1 MLSEYISSLPKEGKL
16 SREEEARLWDAYK
29 LSLIHI

>member
-16 SREEEARLWDAYK
+16 SREEEAQLWEDVRL
-29 LSLIHI
+29 